1 MASRIAVSA
10 PLLLLLLATHGAA
23 MTELSTTAAVVV
35 VVAAVALTV
44 LPQSVSLTGTGP
56 ACMWQAVQR
65 AGGRPV

>member
-1 MASRIAVSA
+1 MSA
-10 PLLLLLLATHGAA
+10 PLLLPLLATQGAA

-35 VVAAVALTV
+35 AVDLTV